1 MIMQD
6 IVKISKNTLIAKI
19 KEIWIKVMYLNLKL
33 DYRFRNYHTLT
44 YFDS

>member
-6 IVKISKNTLIAKI
+6 IVKISKNALIAKI

-33 DYRFRNYHTLT
+33 DYRFRNYQTLT

>member
-19 KEIWIKVMYLNLKL
+19 KEIWIKVMYFYNWTTDLE
-33 DYRFRNYHTLT
+33 TIIQ
-44 YFDS
+44 

>member
-19 KEIWIKVMYLNLKL
+19 KEMWIKVMYFYNWTTDLE
-33 DYRFRNYHTLT
+33 TIIQ
-44 YFDS
+44 

>member
-19 KEIWIKVMYLNLKL
+19 KEIWVKVMYFYNWTTDLETII
-33 DYRFRNYHTLT
+33 H
-44 YFDS
+44 

>member
-19 KEIWIKVMYLNLKL
+19 KEIWIKVMYFYNWTTDLETII
-33 DYRFRNYHTLT
+33 H
-44 YFDS
+44 

>member
-19 KEIWIKVMYLNLKL
+19 KEIWIKVMYFYNWSTDLETII
-33 DYRFRNYHTLT
+33 H
-44 YFDS
+44 